1 MKPAKPALR
10 LVGWLC
16 LLHLNVSRCWRGA
29 KRLPVSV
36 GPSCK
41 TCWECFSLWENSEMA
56 ACHAV
61 GILLTRW
68 HGVSRGGKCCFD
80 TFLYHVL
87 TKIMSS
93 VKLESEILW
102 SPYGAFDISSSSP
115 CLDCLSQFLCASCGK
130 AEIINLCC
138 AVCSMWD
145 LDAAYLCPTKDCQTV
160 FWFNVLNWSV
170 HLLRKEKPVI
180 YLLILLFFLL
190 MSHESLIF
198 N

>member
-1 MKPAKPALR
+1 MQAKFALY
-10 LVGWLC
+10 LVALAVLSALEC
-16 LLHLNVSRCWRGA
+16 FTLLGEE
-29 KRLPVSV
+29 RLPVLEGS
-36 GPSCK
+36 SCK
-41 TCWECFSLWENSEMA
+41 TYWECLSLWENSEMA
-56 ACHAV
+56 ACRVV

-138 AVCSMWD
+138 VVCSIWD

-160 FWFNVLNWSV
+160 FSVLNWSV
-170 HLLRKEKPVI
+170 HLLRKEASVI

-190 MSHESLIF
+190 VSHKSLIF